1 MIYIQREI
9 EEELEKWIEEREIIA
24 IRGARQAGKTTLL
37 MRVKE
42 KLLKKGINEKNIIYL
57 SFEDDLM
64 RIAFEEDPK
73 KFVSS
78 YSGKEKTY
86 FLLDEVQ
93 YIRDVGKKFK
103 LIFDSL
109 NNIKIIITGSSSF
122 DLTNLGKYL
131 VGRIIFL
138 DLHPFSFLEFL
149 RARGERYEKIYK
161 EYKFDFKKDKIEKS
175 PFIEELNALLKEYLT
190 YGSYPRIVLADIDKK
205 NELLKNIFITYIEKD
220 IVSLYGNKHRDEII
234 KLMQLLAS
242 TKGIVKYESLSSDS
256 KLRFNELKHVLS
268 ILQDSFTISI
278 VKPFYKN
285 LTTELKK
292 NPKIYFIDYG
302 IRNYLS
308 NNIDFDILYENF
320 VYNELARKYEVKYW
334 RTTAKTE
341 IDFIAQNNKDNNP
354 IPIEVKTTPK
364 ITRALRSFIE
374 TYKPSLS
381 LILNLNKINT
391 NKINNCSV
399 ISLPFVY
406 L

>member
-1 MIYIQREI
+1 MVYIKREI
-9 EEELEKWIEEREIIA
+9 EADLQRWLFEREIMA

-37 MRVKE
+37 MKLKE
-42 KLLKKGINEKNIIYL
+42 RLIEKGIDGKNIIYL
-57 SFEDDLM
+57 SFEDDIQ
-64 RIAFEEDPK
+64 RIAFEQNPI
-73 KFVSS
+73 KFVNS
-78 YSGKEKTY
+78 YLGTEDLY
-86 FLLDEVQ
+86 LLLDEVQ

-302 IRNYLS
+302 IRNHLAEKI
-308 NNIDFDILYENF
+308 NFDVLYENF
-320 VYNELARKYEVKYW
+320 VYNELSRKNKVTYW

-341 IDFIAQNNKDNNP
+341 IDFVVQTKENLIAV
-354 IPIEVKTTPK
+354 EVKTVPK
-364 ITRALRSFIE
+364 ITRALRSFIDA
-374 TYKPSLS
+374 YKIQTALVV
-381 LILNLNKINT
+381 NLNETKKDKING
-391 NKINNCSV
+391 CDV
-399 ISLPFVY
+399 FYLPFVC